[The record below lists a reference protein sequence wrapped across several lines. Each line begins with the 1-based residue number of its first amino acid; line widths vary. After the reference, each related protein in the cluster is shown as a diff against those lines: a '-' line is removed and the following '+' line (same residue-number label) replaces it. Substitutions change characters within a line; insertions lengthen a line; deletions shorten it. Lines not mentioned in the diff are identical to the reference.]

1 MSDNFKFQTS
11 FTVRIGDIN
20 YGGHQGNDKFLL
32 LFQDAR
38 IRFLATIGFS
48 EANIGDQI
56 GLIMNEAHIRYLAEV
71 FLGDEL
77 IVSVRI
83 TDLTDIRF
91 KFEYEV
97 ERTSDHKIVAT
108 GHTVM
113 VAFNYEK
120 RKIAKIP
127 DVFKVA
133 INEL

>member
-1 MSDNFKFQTS
+1 MNNNFQFQTS
-11 FTVRIGDIN
+11 FVVRIGDIN
-20 YGGHQGNDKFLL
+20 YGGHKGNDKFLL

-56 GLIMNEAHIRYLAEV
+56 GLIMNEAYIRYQAEV

-77 IVSVRI
+77 SVGVKI
-83 TDLTDIRF
+83 TELADIRF

-97 ERTSDHKIVAT
+97 ERISDKKIVAT
-108 GHTVM
+108 GFTGM
-113 VAFNYEK
+113 VAFDYQK

-127 DVFKVA
+127 EVFKAV
-133 INEL
+133 I